1 MKTIRHILTLGLL
14 GALAALP
21 ALAATPKVETYV
33 VTGYF
38 DGAKPSAEVLAK
50 AAAAVGQKMTGMT
63 QVQDAADAKHVVEIL
78 FKRGQYQIFV
88 DALPL
93 ERRQPKM
100 VSDRYVSEISLA
112 GEMARDAADGHGLQ
126 GRN

>member
-1 MKTIRHILTLGLL
+1 MKTIRHLLTLGLL

-21 ALAATPKVETYV
+21 ALAANAKVETYV

-38 DGAKPSAEVLAK
+38 DGAKPSSELVAK
-50 AAAAVGQKMTGMT
+50 AAAAVGQKMAGMA

-78 FKRGQYQIFV
+78 FKGGQYQIFV

-93 ERRQPKM
+93 EKRQPKM
-100 VSDRYVSEISLA
+100 VADRYVSEISLA
-112 GEMARDAADGHGLQ
+112 AEMARDAADGHGSP
-126 GRN
+126 GRH

>member
-1 MKTIRHILTLGLL
+1 MKTMRLLVYGLIAGCVPAL
-14 GALAALP
+14 ALAAGTKP
-21 ALAATPKVETYV
+21 ETYV

-112 GEMARDAADGHGLQ
+112 GERARDAADGHGLQ